1 MLRNKTGLLLA
12 GLAAFGYYKYS
23 KMTPEQKKNLMDKGK
38 DLLNKNFSGVE
49 NMFGKKASGTNNQ
62 NTSNSFQNTPNS
74 F

>member
-23 KMTPEQKKNLMDKGK
+23 KMTPDQKKNLMDKGK
-38 DLLNKNFSGVE
+38 DLLNKNFGGLE
-49 NMFGKKASGTNNQ
+49 NMFGKKTSATDNQ
-62 NTSNSFQNTPNS
+62 NSPNP